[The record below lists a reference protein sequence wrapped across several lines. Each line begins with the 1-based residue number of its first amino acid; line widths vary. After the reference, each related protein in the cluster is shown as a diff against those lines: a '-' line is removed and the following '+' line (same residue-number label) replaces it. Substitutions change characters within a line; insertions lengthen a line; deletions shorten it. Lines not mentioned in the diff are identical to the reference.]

1 MNLFYL
7 APNVDPKK
15 ILKQIGVKIKK
26 VTKLSLEAK
35 KNKSYKRMRTRGK
48 IKINIFI
55 NKDSRR
61 ILEI

>member
-15 ILKQIGVKIKK
+15 IFKQIGVKIKK

-48 IKINIFI
+48 IKNIFI

>member
-15 ILKQIGVKIKK
+15 IFKQIAVKIKK